1 MFAVVRTGG
10 KQYTVSEGDILR
22 VENLVGEAGNV
33 VSFDEVLMVHD
44 GTSHKVGSPTV
55 KGASVQAEII
65 AQDRDNKVLIFKK
78 KRRHT
83 YRRTKGH
90 RQEVTVIKIKKIAA

>member
-1 MFAVVRTGG
+1 MFALFRTGG

-22 VENLVGEAGNV
+22 VENLEGEAGKV
-33 VSFDEVLMVHD
+33 ISVGEVLMVHD
-44 GTSHKVGSPTV
+44 GSSHKVGSPTV
-55 KGASVQAEII
+55 KGATVEVEIL
-65 AQDRDNKVLIFKK
+65 AQDREKKILIFKK

-90 RQEVTVIKIKKIAA
+90 RQEVTVIKVKKIAA